1 MANITR
7 GGRPISSADRQK
19 FREFFGLVT
28 PGYTFHGGKT
38 AADLQGALNY
48 LATLS
53 GDATLVAD
61 GGETYTFNSGLVIDA
76 SRVSINWNGSTLNFA
91 GLPAGSIAF
100 SILSDNDTDGRKY
113 SRNNYMENFLI
124 EGGPAARD
132 FDATA
137 FYISADTPT
146 ASCRFNI
153 RHGSIRNFKYG
164 VRLKNRAYFS
174 TFDNV
179 EIYRCGITVQQDSGA
194 VDFAECVSFKK
205 CRFYNSDCLIR
216 DLGGQRMKFDACSF
230 DFHGDATGNRITA
243 DDRLFDLRYG
253 AQVELH
259 GCHLEWAY
267 GNHPGQVNHPISLIG
282 ANTRFVMF
290 GGKMY
295 NANNKN
301 PFYPATFKSDNASQW
316 ILLEGVHFVGLGRIG
331 APEHNDVLVDGSN
344 LNNAGIIGR
353 VVVRN
358 AIPNIVDKN
367 DFPSTLALTWGA
379 SLLRQGVE
387 DPFSELSPRI
397 SVTGTAT
404 AVSANSPDGG
414 ISARSSAS
422 HKMIKITGQG
432 KVYISFPIV
441 EPLIRHAW
449 SMFIEASQAAGNV
462 TVRERHST
470 FVTKWNG
477 STQVVANDTRAAY
490 SGLTHAITGGGV
502 GWKRVSWK
510 DVSTNSGISPR
521 MNNDVFA
528 IEIDTAGMT
537 SGAIYISDFGYGL
550 M

>member
-1 MANITR
+1 MATVTKN
-7 GGRPISSADRQK
+7 GKALSLADKRK
-19 FREFFGLVT
+19 FREIFGLAN
-28 PGYTFHGGKT
+28 PGFTFHGGKT
-38 AADLQGALNY
+38 ATDLQSALNY
-48 LATLS
+48 LSTLN
-53 GDATLVAD
+53 GDAVLVAD
-61 GGETYTFNSGLVIDA
+61 GGEVYNFDKPIVIDA

-91 GLPAGSIAF
+91 GLPAGSVAI
-100 SILSDNDTDGRKY
+100 SILSSDATSERKY
-113 SRNNYMENFLI
+113 PRNNYMENFLI
-124 EGGPAARD
+124 EGGPTSRD

-137 FYISADTPT
+137 VYISADTES

-153 RHGSIRNFKYG
+153 RHGSIRNFKNTL
-164 VRLKNRAYFS
+164 RLKNRAYFT

-179 EIYRCGITVQQDSGA
+179 EFYRAGVCIQQDSGA
-194 VDFAECVSFKK
+194 EDFAECVAFNK
-205 CRFYNSDCLIR
+205 CRFFNSDCLIR
-216 DLGGQRMKFDACSF
+216 DLGGQRMKFYSCSF
-230 DFHGDATGNRITA
+230 DFHGDATGNRITPE
-243 DDRLFDLRYG
+243 DRIFDLRNG

-267 GNHPGQVNHPISLIG
+267 GNHPGQVNHPINLVG

-301 PFYPATFKSDNASQW
+301 PFYPAMFKSDNASQW
-316 ILLEGVHFVGLGRIG
+316 IILDSVHFYGLGRIG
-331 APEHNDVLVDGSN
+331 APEHNDVLVDGSDN
-344 LNNAGIIGR
+344 NNAGVIGR

-358 AIPNIVDKN
+358 AMPNIVDKN
-367 DFPSTLALTWGA
+367 DLPSTLALTYGA

-387 DPFSELSPRI
+387 DPFTELGPRI
-397 SVTGTAT
+397 SVTGGAV
-404 AVSANSPDGG
+404 AVSVNSPDAGV
-414 ISARSSAS
+414 SARSSAS

-449 SMFIEASQAAGNV
+449 STFVEASQASGSV

-477 STQVVANDTRAAY
+477 STQVVANDPRAAY
-490 SGLTHAITGGGV
+490 SGITHTIAGATS

-510 DVSTNSGISPR
+510 DVTSSSVISPR

-528 IEIDTAGMT
+528 IEIDTAGLT